1 MKPGQ
6 FDYVRAESL
15 DEALVCLAEHK
26 DEARILAGGQSLVA
40 MLNFRL
46 VETKVLIDIN
56 RIGEIDYIR
65 IDNSTLEVGA
75 ATRQTD
81 LMDWPEL
88 AATVPLLHAAM
99 PHLGHFQTRNQG
111 TVCGSIA
118 HSDPSS
124 ELPLCL
130 ATLDGEVVLRS
141 LHGRRIVKAVDF
153 QTDLLTTDKRSDEM
167 ITAVRFPLAVE
178 GTGYAFDEMNR
189 RMGDF
194 AIVSLAAV
202 VTDSS
207 IRLGVGGV
215 ASTPTVRDW
224 AGLDD
229 DQLNDALNA
238 FAWDLGGGDDIHA
251 TRQYRRELVRRIGR
265 RTIKE
270 ARLCCG

>member
-1 MKPGQ
+1 MKPRQ
-6 FDYVRAESL
+6 FDYVRALSL
-15 DEALVCLAEHK
+15 DEALVCLDEHGN
-26 DEARILAGGQSLVA
+26 DARILAGGQSLVA

-46 VETKVLIDIN
+46 IETKVLIDIN
-56 RIGEIDYIR
+56 RIEEIDYIR
-65 IDNSTLEVGA
+65 IDNGALEVGA

-88 AATVPLLHAAM
+88 AGTVPLLHAAM

-141 LHGRRIVKAVDF
+141 VHGRRTVKAVDF
-153 QTDLLTTDKRSDEM
+153 QVDLLTTDRQSDEM
-167 ITAVRFPLAVE
+167 ITAVRFPLCGE

-202 VTDSS
+202 ASDTS

-215 ASTPTVRDW
+215 ASKPTVRDW

-229 DQLNDALNA
+229 DQLDDALNA

-251 TRQYRRELVRRIGR
+251 TGQYRRELVRRIGR
-265 RTIKE
+265 RTIEE
-270 ARLCCG
+270 AKLCRS